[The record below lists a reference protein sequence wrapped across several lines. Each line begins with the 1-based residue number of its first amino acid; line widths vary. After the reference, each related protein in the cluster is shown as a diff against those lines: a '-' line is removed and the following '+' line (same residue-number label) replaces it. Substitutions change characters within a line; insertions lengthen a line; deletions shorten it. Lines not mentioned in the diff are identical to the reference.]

1 MIDYTPLLLSLKLAC
16 IVTLILF
23 IVALPLAYWLAYSP
37 FRFKAIAEAAIT
49 LPLVLPPSVLGFY
62 LLLAFSPGNVFGKFL
77 DHYFNIR
84 FVFTFGGLVVASLL
98 YSLPFMVNPI
108 LAGLKNLPSS
118 LREASFT
125 LGKSKFTTLI
135 RILLPN
141 IYASVLTGIVMT
153 FAHTLGEFGVVL
165 MVGGSIPRETK
176 LVSIAIYDEVESM
189 NYHSAGVYAIIM
201 FVFTFIILLGI
212 HLINNRNRHV
222 NLF

>member
-62 LLLAFSPGNVFGKFL
+62 LLLAFSPGNAFGKFL

-84 FVFTFGGLVVASLL
+84 LVFTFEGLVVASVL

-108 LAGLKNLPSS
+108 LAGLKNLPPS
-118 LREASFT
+118 LHEASFT
-125 LGKSKFTTLI
+125 LGKSKFTTLT

-141 IYASVLTGIVMT
+141 IRASVLTGIVMT

-165 MVGGSIPRETK
+165 MVGGSIPKETR

-189 NYHSAGVYAIIM
+189 NYQHAGIYAIIL
-201 FVFTFIILLGI
+201 FVFTFIILLGVYI
-212 HLINNRNRHV
+212 INNRNRHL